1 MGRIRITHVLP
12 SLRTG
17 GAEVFTVNLLK
28 TLDKRQFDCSLITLF
43 TPEINNHLLQ
53 DLLKAEIKHFGL
65 GKSMG
70 FSVRVI
76 FSLRSLLRKLE
87 PNLIHSHMYT
97 LKYVYF
103 AHLGRRPP
111 PWIHT
116 THTVATKELLRLERV
131 IALHLY
137 RKRISQPIA
146 VSFNVAESLSEIY
159 RVNEIKVIH
168 NRIPC
173 PNKDKKSK
181 TYYRN
186 MLSLPTS
193 KILLINVARMAP
205 AKNHVMLLEAFS
217 RVLKKAPRAHL
228 VLIGDGVLRE
238 TLEQI
243 TRDRGIA
250 DHVSF
255 CGKVNDPT
263 PYLRAADLFVLSSLR
278 EGLPVSLLEAMR
290 EGLPVVA
297 TKAGGIP
304 EVVSDS
310 VNGYLVNIGDTEGLT
325 NGLIRLI
332 NSGRRS
338 EFGRQAGQR
347 INKDFNIETS
357 AREYENIYEEAIR

>member
-1 MGRIRITHVLP
+1 MNRIVHILP

-28 TLDKRQFDCSLITLF
+28 AIDKRQFDCSLITLF
-43 TPEINNHLLQ
+43 TPESNNHLLQ
-53 DLLKAEIKHFGL
+53 DLLKDDIKHFGL

-76 FSLRSLLRKLE
+76 FSLRSLLQKLE
-87 PNLIHSHMYT
+87 PSLIHSHMYT

-103 AHLGRRPP
+103 AYLGRRPP

-116 THTVATKELLRLERV
+116 THTVATKELLRVERI
-131 IALHLY
+131 IASHLY
-137 RKRISQPIA
+137 RKHISKPIA
-146 VSFNVAESLSEIY
+146 VSFNVAESVSKIYGGHEIT
-159 RVNEIKVIH
+159 VIH

-173 PNKDKKSK
+173 PNEDKRSK

-217 RVLKKAPRAHL
+217 RLLKKIPTAHL
-228 VLIGDGVLRE
+228 VLIGDGVLRG
-238 TLEQI
+238 TLEQT
-243 TRDRGIA
+243 TRERGIA

-263 PYLRAADLFVLSSLR
+263 PYLRAADLFVLSSRR

-304 EVVSDS
+304 EVVNDS
-310 VNGYLVNIGDTEGLT
+310 VNGYLVNIGDTEGFT
-325 NGLIRLI
+325 TDLIQLI
-332 NSGRRS
+332 NSGKRT
-338 EFGRQAGQR
+338 EFGRKARQR
-347 INKDFNIETS
+347 IKKDFNIETS
-357 AREYENIYEEAIR
+357 AHEYEYIYKEAIR